1 MLVFRQPPVEG
12 ADEADAL
19 LDAVQGVVRKV
30 EPEVLGEEGVQ
41 GLEVLFVDALEDG
54 LEEVGQ
60 GRGSLQG
67 GAQGSLRAPD
77 GLEIELKTRSKN
89 DRLFHGRVD
98 RVDVLDMEG

>member
-1 MLVFRQPPVEG
+1 MTCSYFGSAPVEG

-60 GRGSLQG
+60 GRGLCRV
-67 GAQGSLRAPD
+67 GS
-77 GLEIELKTRSKN
+77 GLTACS
-89 DRLFHGRVD
+89 
-98 RVDVLDMEG
+98 